1 VTATPVQPPDWTFLV
16 AEIDA
21 AASLLRRA
29 RELWLGYS
37 FALLDAEPLMVL
49 LATGC
54 EKLLKLTYGLAHAD
68 VAGAWP
74 PYAVFKK
81 YGHDLAGL
89 DRDCRALITDRLD
102 RATHPGVIS
111 PLLDAVGD
119 DAHLQQLLDTLTA
132 YAKRGRFYNLDH
144 LAGSPQDS
152 DPPARMWDQLVDA
165 AFFSRPDLQP
175 LLGQDNE
182 SWTRLRRE
190 TNQMLVDSLS
200 TWQELYARAWAHGVC
215 GAEAKRFGLGLLPT
229 RTP

>member
-68 VAGAWP
+68 VAGEWP

-81 YGHDLAGL
+81 YGHDLTGL

-111 PLLDAVGD
+111 PLLDSVGAD
-119 DAHLQQLLDTLTA
+119 PHLQQLTGPATEFRHRTSSCGHWA
-132 YAKRGRFYNLDH
+132 EPC
-144 LAGSPQDS
+144 AGLH
-152 DPPARMWDQLVDA
+152 ARQC
-165 AFFSRPDLQP
+165 SC
-175 LLGQDNE
+175 
-182 SWTRLRRE
+182 T
-190 TNQMLVDSLS
+190 
-200 TWQELYARAWAHGVC
+200 
-215 GAEAKRFGLGLLPT
+215 
-229 RTP
+229 